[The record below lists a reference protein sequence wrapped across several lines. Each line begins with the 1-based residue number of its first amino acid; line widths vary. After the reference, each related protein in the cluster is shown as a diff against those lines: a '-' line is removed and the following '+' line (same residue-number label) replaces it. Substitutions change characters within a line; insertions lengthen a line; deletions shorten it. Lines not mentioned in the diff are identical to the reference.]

1 MIIIDKGPVST
12 EMWYWFNE
20 KATNK
25 VPRLPE
31 TLPMSVFK
39 FLIKP
44 DDRRRK
50 RDDDDENERKDW
62 PLEYD
67 KLTFGQFWA
76 IYTDV
81 FMICTGIFTEGM
93 VSPKF
98 TLKEI
103 QKEITT
109 IIDVASRWAVMEG
122 FTKFHFGDYDYAEI
136 DSDKGRLRQGT
147 RYKIYYMALV
157 IQEAVDELEK
167 LLRGKEIRDIKMIDK
182 YNSHANNQAEIME
195 EIIRDKSKGDLDE
208 FVLYTI
214 QALQFNTMGPH
225 HNKMAQL
232 VRFTAFGEKEFDKL
246 LPPCE
251 IWRLL
256 FANYFDGVE
265 DYFNRFYNKFTSECI
280 AYFTV
285 DYLATDYGIKK
296 IPIYKLFT
304 NDDCEKSCTAEIKFL
319 IDTDKVKRDIEE
331 VDRQYRLS

>member
-1 MIIIDKGPVST
+1 MIILDKAPIST

-25 VPRLPE
+25 IPRLPE

-44 DDRRRK
+44 EDRRK
-50 RDDDDENERKDW
+50 KSDEENQRREW
-62 PLEYD
+62 PLDYD
-67 KLTFGQFWA
+67 KLNFEQFWE

-81 FMICTGIFTEGM
+81 FMICTGIFTEGV
-93 VSPKF
+93 VSTNF

-103 QKEITT
+103 KKEIST

-122 FTKFHFGDYDYAEI
+122 FTKFHFGDYDHAEI
-136 DSDKGRLRQGT
+136 DNEKGRLRQGT

-157 IQEAVDELEK
+157 IQEAVEGLEK
-167 LLRGKEIRDIKMIDK
+167 LLRGKEIRDLKMIDN
-182 YNSHANNQAEIME
+182 YNCLAANQAEVME

-225 HNKMAQL
+225 HNKLAQL
-232 VRFTAFGEKEFDKL
+232 VRFTAFNEKEFDKL

-256 FANYFDGVE
+256 FPNYFDGVE

-280 AYFTV
+280 AYFMV

-304 NDDCEKSCTAEIKFL
+304 NDDCESCTAEIKFL
-319 IDTDKVKRDIEE
+319 IDMDKVKRDIEE
-331 VDRQYRLS
+331 VDRRYRLS